1 MTEREL
7 NSDSRVATCV
17 CKINIAPRCVINA
30 PNCIYVCCVF
40 RRQPLDNHCRDYV
53 LHTSSRTS
61 KACLSAIR
69 VIKTNKIARANAL
82 QAPTTMKRLGNQK
95 QIEFLTFQSRQR
107 RFDDELLFEC
117 AKTMRG
123 VEVEN
128 DTLRVRTSIVRA
140 RESGRKTDGE
150 RDFWKHY
157 DRFIASL
164 QSEIST
170 SSLGDSS
177 PLYGT
182 LHRCTLPIA
191 QPVQVSTNLSLEPA
205 CYLLDRRLIAELLVG
220 IYFTTRSN
228 ALFISFARLIELFVD
243 R

>member
-1 MTEREL
+1 
-7 NSDSRVATCV
+7 
-17 CKINIAPRCVINA
+17 
-30 PNCIYVCCVF
+30 
-40 RRQPLDNHCRDYV
+40 
-53 LHTSSRTS
+53 
-61 KACLSAIR
+61 
-69 VIKTNKIARANAL
+69 
-82 QAPTTMKRLGNQK
+82 
-95 QIEFLTFQSRQR
+95 
-107 RFDDELLFEC
+107 
-117 AKTMRG
+117 MRG

-191 QPVQVSTNLSLEPA
+191 Q
-205 CYLLDRRLIAELLVG
+205 
-220 IYFTTRSN
+220 
-228 ALFISFARLIELFVD
+228 ARLGLNELESWTSLLSARSASNCRIISRDLFYHEVECIVYHHFVRATD
-243 R
+243 RVGSLKNRLYTLNGDTLSSHDEITLGRNVILFLDTLPRNGHIKTVYIFACKCL